1 MGFGSEDPFRRF
13 SGGVEDLGEGDRE
26 RRRLEGGGESWA
38 VGEAA
43 GD

>member
-1 MGFGSEDPFRRF
+1 MGLRSVDPFRRF

-26 RRRLEGGGESWA
+26 RRRLEGRGGSGA